1 MAQRDVVVGFLP
13 TSNDASEV
21 SYDAH
26 VAPFKIAPNFL
37 AEAELFSINITIAID
52 INIAV

>member
-1 MAQRDVVVGFLP
+1 MAQIDVVVGVP
-13 TSNDASEV
+13 GVSNASKV

-37 AEAELFSINITIAID
+37 AEAELLIIIVTISSDID
-52 INIAV
+52 IAV